1 MFDRGM
7 RHPEVIR
14 NFWVVID
21 CWAQD
26 KDGGEEG
33 PKARLVAP
41 WATSGEVDN
50 DDTFAARQ

>member
-41 WATSGEVDN
+41 WASSGEVDN
-50 DDTFAARQ
+50 DDTCAARQ